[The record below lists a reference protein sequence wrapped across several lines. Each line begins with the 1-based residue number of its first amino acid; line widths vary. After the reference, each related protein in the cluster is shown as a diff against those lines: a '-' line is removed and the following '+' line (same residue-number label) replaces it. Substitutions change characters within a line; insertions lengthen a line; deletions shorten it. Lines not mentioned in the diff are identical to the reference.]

1 MKEVALVTGAA
12 RGIGRAIAERLAAD
26 GFRVIAADRDMP
38 AAAEGITPLV
48 LDVTDRAAVQAAL
61 AGLDGPVDVLVN
73 NAGVYSDR
81 PFMDLTEAD
90 FAAMLSVNLIGVF
103 IVSQEVLGAMP
114 DGGRIV
120 TIASRAYLGARNMGH
135 YGASKAAVVALTR
148 TMAIEFAHR
157 DIAVNAIA
165 PGLVDTPILDGLT
178 PERRADLARLQP
190 TGRLGDPRDVAAAAA
205 YLASPQTGF
214 ITGQVLIVD
223 GGKSL
228 GGVWM

>member
-1 MKEVALVTGAA
+1 MTRLALVTGAA

-26 GFRVIAADRDMP
+26 GMSVVAADRDLP
-38 AAAEGITPLV
+38 ATGDGLTPLA
-48 LDVTDRAAVQAAL
+48 LDVTDRAAVGAAL
-61 AGLDGPVDVLVN
+61 AGLGRPVDVLVN

-90 FAAMLSVNLIGVF
+90 FEAMLSVNLLGVF
-103 IVSQEVLGAMP
+103 IVSQEVLRTMP

-120 TIASRAYLGARNMGH
+120 TVASRAYLGARNMGH

-148 TMAIEFAHR
+148 TMAIEFASR

-165 PGLVDTPILDGLT
+165 PGLVDTPILDGLSA
-178 PERRADLARLQP
+178 ERRADLARLQP
-190 TGRLGDPRDVAAAAA
+190 TGRLGRPQDIAAAAA
-205 YLASPQTGF
+205 YLAAPDTGF
-214 ITGQVLIVD
+214 VTGQVMIVD

>member
-1 MKEVALVTGAA
+1 MNRLALVTGAA

-26 GFRVIAADRDMP
+26 GFTVVAADRDLP
-38 AAAEGITPLV
+38 DAADGITPIR
-48 LDVTDRAAVQAAL
+48 LDVTDRLAVKAAL
-61 AGLDGPVDVLVN
+61 TGLDRPVDVLVN

-81 PFMDLTEAD
+81 PFMELTEAD
-90 FAAMLSVNLIGVF
+90 FEAMLAVNLMGVF
-103 IVSQEVLGAMP
+103 IVSQEVLRSMP

-120 TIASRAYLGARNMGH
+120 TVSSRSYLGARNMGH

-148 TMAIEFAHR
+148 TMAIEFADR

-165 PGLVDTPILDGLT
+165 PGLVETSILDQLT

-190 TGRLGDPRDVAAAAA
+190 TGRLGQPQDIAAAAA
-205 YLASPQTGF
+205 YLAAPATQF